1 MSGELRPVMVCGAA
15 GFLGSHLV
23 ERLLND
29 GLPVD
34 AVDDL
39 STGSL
44 GNLAVART
52 VGGALKFHTL
62 DVAGADFAGLVARR
76 APETMYHLALLPPG
90 DRSGSRTL
98 SSISVLYSVLE
109 AARHG
114 GVAKVVACIPAG
126 ALYGDLEPRLLPA
139 KEGATSEPRE
149 LRHVVARALVELLG
163 VYRRE
168 HALEFTVLATSNVY
182 GPRQRVGH
190 GVVATF
196 AGAVAAHEDAE
207 IHGTGKQ
214 TRDFVFVDDAVD
226 ALVRA
231 RSKGGGLVIN
241 VGTGVQTT
249 VEELWKLVAAGS
261 GQRARRTE
269 QRDGDLR
276 RVAVSPVRARIQLGW
291 APWTSLR
298 EGLRAVRGR
307 TSLPDGTVPDPAVE
321 SDGT

>member
-1 MSGELRPVMVCGAA
+1 MSGEPRPVMVCGAA

-23 ERLLND
+23 ERLLHD

-44 GNLAVART
+44 GNLATART
-52 VGGALKFHTL
+52 IGGTLKFHTL
-62 DVAGADFAGLVARR
+62 DVAGADFAALVARR
-76 APETMYHLALLPPG
+76 RPETIYHLALLPPG
-90 DRSGSRTL
+90 DRSGPRTL
-98 SSISVLYSVLE
+98 ASIGMLRAVLD
-109 AARHG
+109 AARVG
-114 GVAKVVACIPAG
+114 GATKVVACIPAG

-139 KEGATSEPRE
+139 KEGAESEPRD
-149 LRHVVARALVELLG
+149 LRHVVARSLVELLG

-168 HALEFTVLATSNVY
+168 HALEFTVLATTNVY
-182 GPRQRVGH
+182 GSRQRAGH

-196 AGAVAAHEDAE
+196 AAAVAAHEDTE
-207 IHGTGKQ
+207 IHGSGKQ
-214 TRDFVFVDDAVD
+214 TRDFLFVDDAVD
-226 ALVRA
+226 ALARA
-231 RSKGGGLVIN
+231 RTRGGGLVIN

-269 QRDGDLR
+269 PREGDLR

-307 TSLPDGTVPDPAVE
+307 TSRPDGAEPEPE
-321 SDGT
+321 SDEG

>member
-1 MSGELRPVMVCGAA
+1 MNGEPRPVMVCGAA

-44 GNLAVART
+44 GNLAAARAM
-52 VGGALKFHTL
+52 GGTLKFHTL
-62 DVAGADFAGLVARR
+62 DVAGDDFAALVARR
-76 APETMYHLALLPPG
+76 HPETIYHLALLPPG
-90 DRSGSRTL
+90 DRSAARTL
-98 SSISVLYSVLE
+98 ASVGVLHSVLE
-109 AARHG
+109 AARRG
-114 GVAKVVACIPAG
+114 GATKVVACIPAG

-139 KEGATSEPRE
+139 KEGAASEPRE
-149 LRHVVARALVELLG
+149 LRHVVARSLVELLG

-168 HALEFTVLATSNVY
+168 HSLEFTVLATTNVY
-182 GPRQRVGH
+182 GPRQRAGD

-207 IHGTGKQ
+207 IDGTGKQ
-214 TRDFVFVDDAVD
+214 TRDFLFVDDAVD
-226 ALVRA
+226 ALARA
-231 RSKGGGLVIN
+231 RTKGGGLVIN
-241 VGTGVQTT
+241 VGTGVQTM
-249 VEELWKLVAAGS
+249 VDELWKLVAAGS
-261 GQRARRTE
+261 GQRARRVE
-269 QRDGDLR
+269 AREGDLR

-307 TSLPDGTVPDPAVE
+307 TSRPEGTEPDAASQTDEP
-321 SDGT
+321 